1 MLVFKLL
8 HLFFSAPRSASRRIL
23 FYDAPVILNDV
34 ACTTGTEGS
43 ILDCTQAGYGSFTT
57 CTNIAVAQCEG

>member
-8 HLFFSAPRSASRRIL
+8 RLFFSAPRGASHNKL
-23 FYDAPVILNDV
+23 FFDAPVILNDV
-34 ACTTGTEGS
+34 SCTTGTEES